1 MCATYLYQLESPS
14 GLNMH
19 IVSRLR
25 QQIEVRC
32 NDLLLINGIHLV
44 KIETF

>member
-1 MCATYLYQLESPS
+1 MCATCVYQLESPS
-14 GLNMH
+14 GLNVH

-25 QQIEVRC
+25 QQIKVIYS
-32 NDLLLINGIHLV
+32 DLLLINGIHLV